1 VVVMMSVGLQDILHR
16 PGLTKTACLIQTL
29 ALSLPRRR
37 LAIYI
42 DNYFTSVSLFIELQA
57 CEFGVIGT
65 TRLYK
70 EFPNRFKALKQR
82 FATKLNWNTLLAKV
96 VDNTL
101 YLAWQDNNIVLALS
115 NIYTV
120 NTSDDFRE
128 KVRKRPAKTSTNKR
142 IIR

>member
-1 VVVMMSVGLQDILHR
+1 
-16 PGLTKTACLIQTL
+16 
-29 ALSLPRRR
+29 
-37 LAIYI
+37 
-42 DNYFTSVSLFIELQA
+42 VSLFIELQA

-120 NTSDDFRE
+120 YTSDNFRE
-128 KVRKRPAKTSTNKR
+128 KVRKRLAKTSTNKR
-142 IIR
+142 IIRQVFGSDPIKELCIPRFINNYNQYIRGVDLAN